1 MKIYRYWAKAAAE
14 KQLEGM
20 RVECFG
26 CSNESVEAAL
36 ADAKVRANQFADAL
50 QRDGPPD
57 LYLYEDRPVRE
68 EIVREFEHDGRLT
81 AVLTRNT
88 YGSLVLNSPQVL
100 FADIDYKEEEL
111 SLGGL
116 LGKLFGRKTPSQD
129 EQIVA
134 RIEEIVAQDRS
145 LGVRVYRTKNGF
157 RCLVKSRT
165 FDPLSDESHNLLQ
178 QFGSDPR
185 YVKLCQ
191 VQACYR
197 ARVSPKPW
205 RCGVG
210 DPPVKFP
217 FSDDAAEQQ
226 YRQWQRGYEEKAKSY
241 STCATI
247 GDFGSANLHP
257 AADSLMQ
264 LHDHF
269 ACEGDGP
276 LC

>member
-14 KQLEGM
+14 KRPEGM
-20 RVECFG
+20 PVECFG

-36 ADAKVRANQFADAL
+36 ADAKVRAQRFADAL
-50 QRDGPPD
+50 QRDGPPHP
-57 LYLYEDRPVRE
+57 YLYEDRPVRE
-68 EIVREFEHDGRLT
+68 EIVREFERNGKPT
-81 AVLTRNT
+81 AVLTRNAF
-88 YGSLVLNSPQVL
+88 GSLVINSPQVL
-100 FADIDYKEEEL
+100 FADIDYQQEEV

-116 LGKLFGRKTPSQD
+116 LGKLFGKKTPSQD
-129 EQIVA
+129 EQIIA
-134 RIEEIVAQDRS
+134 RIEEVVAQDRS

-165 FDPLSDESHNLLQ
+165 FDPLSDESNKLLQ

-185 YVKLCQ
+185 YVKLCR
-191 VQACYR
+191 VQECYR

-217 FSDDAAEQQ
+217 FSDAEAERRYREWQQ
-226 YRQWQRGYEEKAKSY
+226 AYEETAKSY
-241 STCATI
+241 STCAKI
-247 GDFGSANLHP
+247 GDFGSSHLHP
-257 AADSLMQ
+257 EVDSVMK
-264 LHDHF
+264 LHDHL

>member
-1 MKIYRYWAKAAAE
+1 MKLYRYWAKAAAE
-14 KQLEGM
+14 KHPEGM
-20 RVECFG
+20 PVECFG

-36 ADAKVRANQFADAL
+36 ADAKVRANKFAEAL

-57 LYLYEDRPVRE
+57 PYLYEDRPVRE
-68 EIVREFEHDGRLT
+68 EIIREFEHNGKPT
-81 AVLTRNT
+81 AVLTRNA
-88 YGSLVLNSPQVL
+88 YGSVVLNTPHVL
-100 FADIDYKEEEL
+100 FADIDYKDEGI

-116 LGKLFGRKTPSQD
+116 IGKLFGKKEPSQD

-134 RIEEIVAQDRS
+134 RIEEIVADDRS

-157 RCLVKSRT
+157 RCLVKSKT
-165 FDPLSDESHNLLQ
+165 YDPLSPESDQLLQ

-185 YVKLCQ
+185 YVRLCKA
-191 VQACYR
+191 QACYR

-210 DPPVKFP
+210 DPPAKFP
-217 FSDDAAEQQ
+217 FRDEEVERR
-226 YRQWQRGYEEKAKSY
+226 YREWQRGYEERAKSF
-241 STCATI
+241 STCAKI
-247 GDFGSANLHP
+247 GDFGSTDLHP
-257 AADSLMQ
+257 AVDSVMQ
-264 LHDHF
+264 LHDHL